1 MKTLYL
7 ECYSGISG
15 DMTVAAL
22 LDLGADEQ
30 VLRHALTS
38 LPVKGFDIKISR
50 VKKSGLDVCDF
61 DVLLDEDHEN
71 HDHDMSYLHGDDHVE
86 HVHNHGQHAHGEHMH
101 SHTHRGMKEIRE
113 ILTQADLTPR
123 AYETAIRIF
132 TVLGEAEAKAHGT
145 TLEQVHFHEVGA
157 VDSIVDIVSVAVC
170 LDNLN
175 IDDVIVPVLYEGG
188 GTIHCQHGILP
199 VPVPAVSNIVA
210 AHGIRLAL
218 TGENGEYV
226 TPTGAA
232 IVAAVRTSDKLPE
245 SFVMERIGLG
255 GGKREYKRPGILR
268 AILIREEEKEQEKE
282 KIWKLESNIDDCT
295 GENLGYVLDRLM
307 EAGARDVHYS
317 AVYMKKN
324 RPAWQLNV
332 ICTEER
338 IPMLE
343 QIIFEET
350 TTIGIRKNRVERSV
364 LKRTFDT
371 VRISEGEAKVKLCQV
386 PGRDGIKSIQRCYP
400 EYESVV
406 QLCRASGKSYQEIY
420 QEIVAVWYEKNR
432 WSMKSVNRHD
442 LGGIDRMS
450 GKIYS
455 HIDKIPSGS
464 ASRKVTEG
472 CLVLEGGAFRGLY
485 SQGFMDAMM
494 KAGINMQCTIGVSA
508 GAMAGMNYVAGQIG
522 RSARVNLRYRHDSRY
537 VGIQAVRHK
546 KGLIGFDFVFDGL
559 KESDPFDGK
568 RFFEPE
574 RRFVAVATNCLTGET
589 EYFEK
594 GHCTN
599 IFHAIRASAS
609 MPYIS
614 KMVDIDG
621 KPYLDG
627 GCSCKIPYQWAID
640 QGFEKIVVIKTR
652 HADYRKN
659 LKKAS
664 ETSLAHRIYHTYP
677 EFAHVLEQ
685 SDAAYNH
692 QCDELE
698 QLAKAGRIYLVSLS
712 VPMRISRLEKDM
724 EKLGHL
730 YARGYKDAKDQ
741 MEQLKAYLGM
751 K

>member
-30 VLRHALTS
+30 VLRHALAS

-61 DVLLDEDHEN
+61 DVLLDKKHEN
-71 HDHDMSYLHGDDHVE
+71 HDHDMAYLHGDDHME
-86 HVHNHGQHAHGEHMH
+86 HVHTHTHGGGEHVH
-101 SHTHRGMKEIRE
+101 EHEGHVDNHKEHNHVHGDHDHIHPHTHRGMKEIRE

-123 AYETAIRIF
+123 AYETALRIF

-175 IDDVIVPVLYEGG
+175 IDNVIVPVLYEGG

-245 SFVMERIGLG
+245 SFVIEKIGLG

-332 ICTEER
+332 ICTEES

-386 PGRDGIKSIQRCYP
+386 PGRDGVKSIQRCYP

-420 QEIVAVWYEKNR
+420 QEIVAVWYEKN
-432 WSMKSVNRHD
+432 S
-442 LGGIDRMS
+442 
-450 GKIYS
+450 
-455 HIDKIPSGS
+455 
-464 ASRKVTEG
+464 
-472 CLVLEGGAFRGLY
+472 
-485 SQGFMDAMM
+485 
-494 KAGINMQCTIGVSA
+494 
-508 GAMAGMNYVAGQIG
+508 
-522 RSARVNLRYRHDSRY
+522 
-537 VGIQAVRHK
+537 
-546 KGLIGFDFVFDGL
+546 
-559 KESDPFDGK
+559 
-568 RFFEPE
+568 
-574 RRFVAVATNCLTGET
+574 
-589 EYFEK
+589 
-594 GHCTN
+594 
-599 IFHAIRASAS
+599 
-609 MPYIS
+609 
-614 KMVDIDG
+614 
-621 KPYLDG
+621 
-627 GCSCKIPYQWAID
+627 
-640 QGFEKIVVIKTR
+640 
-652 HADYRKN
+652 
-659 LKKAS
+659 
-664 ETSLAHRIYHTYP
+664 
-677 EFAHVLEQ
+677 
-685 SDAAYNH
+685 
-692 QCDELE
+692 
-698 QLAKAGRIYLVSLS
+698 
-712 VPMRISRLEKDM
+712 
-724 EKLGHL
+724 
-730 YARGYKDAKDQ
+730 
-741 MEQLKAYLGM
+741 
-751 K
+751 

>member
-86 HVHNHGQHAHGEHMH
+86 HVHTHTHDGGEHVHEHDGHVDNHGEDEHHHEHAHGEHA
-101 SHTHRGMKEIRE
+101 HTHRGMKEIRE

-188 GTIHCQHGILP
+188 GIIHCQHGILP

-245 SFVMERIGLG
+245 SFVMEKIGLG

-268 AILIREEEKEQEKE
+268 AILIREEEQE

-295 GENLGYVLDRLM
+295 GENLGYVMDRLM

-332 ICTEER
+332 ICTEES

-386 PGRDGIKSIQRCYP
+386 PGRDGVKSIQRCYP

-420 QEIVAVWYEKNR
+420 QEIVTVWHEEN
-432 WSMKSVNRHD
+432 S
-442 LGGIDRMS
+442 
-450 GKIYS
+450 
-455 HIDKIPSGS
+455 
-464 ASRKVTEG
+464 
-472 CLVLEGGAFRGLY
+472 
-485 SQGFMDAMM
+485 
-494 KAGINMQCTIGVSA
+494 
-508 GAMAGMNYVAGQIG
+508 
-522 RSARVNLRYRHDSRY
+522 
-537 VGIQAVRHK
+537 
-546 KGLIGFDFVFDGL
+546 
-559 KESDPFDGK
+559 
-568 RFFEPE
+568 
-574 RRFVAVATNCLTGET
+574 
-589 EYFEK
+589 
-594 GHCTN
+594 
-599 IFHAIRASAS
+599 
-609 MPYIS
+609 
-614 KMVDIDG
+614 
-621 KPYLDG
+621 
-627 GCSCKIPYQWAID
+627 
-640 QGFEKIVVIKTR
+640 
-652 HADYRKN
+652 
-659 LKKAS
+659 
-664 ETSLAHRIYHTYP
+664 
-677 EFAHVLEQ
+677 
-685 SDAAYNH
+685 
-692 QCDELE
+692 
-698 QLAKAGRIYLVSLS
+698 
-712 VPMRISRLEKDM
+712 
-724 EKLGHL
+724 
-730 YARGYKDAKDQ
+730 
-741 MEQLKAYLGM
+741 
-751 K
+751 

>member
-30 VLRHALTS
+30 VLRHALAS

-61 DVLLDEDHEN
+61 DVLLDEEHEN
-71 HDHDMSYLHGDDHVE
+71 HDHDMAYLHGDDHME
-86 HVHNHGQHAHGEHMH
+86 HVHTHTHGGGEHVH
-101 SHTHRGMKEIRE
+101 EHEGHVDNHKEHNHVHGDHDHIHPHTHRGMKEIRE

-123 AYETAIRIF
+123 AYETALRIF

-175 IDDVIVPVLYEGG
+175 IDNVIVPVLYEGG

-245 SFVMERIGLG
+245 SFVIEKIGLG

-332 ICTEER
+332 ICTEES

-386 PGRDGIKSIQRCYP
+386 PGRDGVKSIQRCYP

-420 QEIVAVWYEKNR
+420 QEIVAVWYEKN
-432 WSMKSVNRHD
+432 S
-442 LGGIDRMS
+442 
-450 GKIYS
+450 
-455 HIDKIPSGS
+455 
-464 ASRKVTEG
+464 
-472 CLVLEGGAFRGLY
+472 
-485 SQGFMDAMM
+485 
-494 KAGINMQCTIGVSA
+494 
-508 GAMAGMNYVAGQIG
+508 
-522 RSARVNLRYRHDSRY
+522 
-537 VGIQAVRHK
+537 
-546 KGLIGFDFVFDGL
+546 
-559 KESDPFDGK
+559 
-568 RFFEPE
+568 
-574 RRFVAVATNCLTGET
+574 
-589 EYFEK
+589 
-594 GHCTN
+594 
-599 IFHAIRASAS
+599 
-609 MPYIS
+609 
-614 KMVDIDG
+614 
-621 KPYLDG
+621 
-627 GCSCKIPYQWAID
+627 
-640 QGFEKIVVIKTR
+640 
-652 HADYRKN
+652 
-659 LKKAS
+659 
-664 ETSLAHRIYHTYP
+664 
-677 EFAHVLEQ
+677 
-685 SDAAYNH
+685 
-692 QCDELE
+692 
-698 QLAKAGRIYLVSLS
+698 
-712 VPMRISRLEKDM
+712 
-724 EKLGHL
+724 
-730 YARGYKDAKDQ
+730 
-741 MEQLKAYLGM
+741 
-751 K
+751 

>member
-30 VLRHALTS
+30 VLRHALAS
-38 LPVKGFDIKISR
+38 LPVQGFDIKISR

-61 DVLLDEDHEN
+61 DVLLDENHEN
-71 HDHDMSYLHGDDHVE
+71 HDHDMAYLHGDDHVE
-86 HVHNHGQHAHGEHMH
+86 HVHTHTHGGGEHVH
-101 SHTHRGMKEIRE
+101 EHEGHVDNHKEHNHVHGDHDYIHPHTHRGMKEIRE

-175 IDDVIVPVLYEGG
+175 IDNVIVPVLYEGG

-199 VPVPAVSNIVA
+199 VPVPAVANIVA

-268 AILIREEEKEQEKE
+268 AILIREEENEQE

-295 GENLGYVLDRLM
+295 GENLGYVMERLM

-332 ICTEER
+332 ICTEES

-371 VRISEGEAKVKLCQV
+371 VQISEGEAKVKLCQV
-386 PGRDGIKSIQRCYP
+386 PGRDGIESIQRCYP

-420 QEIVAVWYEKNR
+420 QEIVAAWYEENR
-432 WSMKSVNRHD
+432 
-442 LGGIDRMS
+442 
-450 GKIYS
+450 
-455 HIDKIPSGS
+455 
-464 ASRKVTEG
+464 
-472 CLVLEGGAFRGLY
+472 
-485 SQGFMDAMM
+485 
-494 KAGINMQCTIGVSA
+494 
-508 GAMAGMNYVAGQIG
+508 
-522 RSARVNLRYRHDSRY
+522 
-537 VGIQAVRHK
+537 
-546 KGLIGFDFVFDGL
+546 
-559 KESDPFDGK
+559 
-568 RFFEPE
+568 
-574 RRFVAVATNCLTGET
+574 
-589 EYFEK
+589 
-594 GHCTN
+594 
-599 IFHAIRASAS
+599 
-609 MPYIS
+609 
-614 KMVDIDG
+614 
-621 KPYLDG
+621 
-627 GCSCKIPYQWAID
+627 
-640 QGFEKIVVIKTR
+640 
-652 HADYRKN
+652 
-659 LKKAS
+659 
-664 ETSLAHRIYHTYP
+664 
-677 EFAHVLEQ
+677 
-685 SDAAYNH
+685 
-692 QCDELE
+692 
-698 QLAKAGRIYLVSLS
+698 
-712 VPMRISRLEKDM
+712 
-724 EKLGHL
+724 
-730 YARGYKDAKDQ
+730 
-741 MEQLKAYLGM
+741 
-751 K
+751 

>member
-30 VLRHALTS
+30 VLRHALAS

-61 DVLLDEDHEN
+61 DVLLDEEHEN
-71 HDHDMSYLHGDDHVE
+71 HDHDMAYLHGDDHMK
-86 HVHNHGQHAHGEHMH
+86 HVHHTHTHGDGEHMH
-101 SHTHRGMKEIRE
+101 PHTHRGMKEIRE

-123 AYETAIRIF
+123 AYETALRIF

-145 TLEQVHFHEVGA
+145 TLDQVHFHEVGA

-175 IDDVIVPVLYEGG
+175 IDNVIVPVLYEGG

-245 SFVMERIGLG
+245 SFVIEKIGLG

-268 AILIREEEKEQEKE
+268 AILIREEEKEQEK
-282 KIWKLESNIDDCT
+282 IWKLESNIDDCT
-295 GENLGYVLDRLM
+295 GENLGYVMERLM

-332 ICTEER
+332 ICIEES
-338 IPMLE
+338 IPKLE

-371 VRISEGEAKVKLCQV
+371 VQISEGEAKVKLCQV
-386 PGRDGIKSIQRCYP
+386 PGRDGVKSIQRCYP

-420 QEIVAVWYEKNR
+420 QEIVAVWHEENR
-432 WSMKSVNRHD
+432 W
-442 LGGIDRMS
+442 
-450 GKIYS
+450 
-455 HIDKIPSGS
+455 
-464 ASRKVTEG
+464 
-472 CLVLEGGAFRGLY
+472 
-485 SQGFMDAMM
+485 
-494 KAGINMQCTIGVSA
+494 
-508 GAMAGMNYVAGQIG
+508 
-522 RSARVNLRYRHDSRY
+522 
-537 VGIQAVRHK
+537 
-546 KGLIGFDFVFDGL
+546 
-559 KESDPFDGK
+559 
-568 RFFEPE
+568 
-574 RRFVAVATNCLTGET
+574 
-589 EYFEK
+589 
-594 GHCTN
+594 
-599 IFHAIRASAS
+599 
-609 MPYIS
+609 
-614 KMVDIDG
+614 
-621 KPYLDG
+621 
-627 GCSCKIPYQWAID
+627 
-640 QGFEKIVVIKTR
+640 
-652 HADYRKN
+652 
-659 LKKAS
+659 
-664 ETSLAHRIYHTYP
+664 
-677 EFAHVLEQ
+677 
-685 SDAAYNH
+685 
-692 QCDELE
+692 
-698 QLAKAGRIYLVSLS
+698 
-712 VPMRISRLEKDM
+712 
-724 EKLGHL
+724 
-730 YARGYKDAKDQ
+730 
-741 MEQLKAYLGM
+741 
-751 K
+751 

>member
-1 MKTLYL
+1 MMKTLYL

-30 VLRHALTS
+30 VLRHALAS
-38 LPVKGFDIKISR
+38 LPGKGFDIKISR

-61 DVLLDEDHEN
+61 DVLLDEAHEN
-71 HDHDMSYLHGDDHVE
+71 HDHDMAYLYGDDHVE
-86 HVHNHGQHAHGEHMH
+86 HVHTHTHGGGEHVH
-101 SHTHRGMKEIRE
+101 EHEGHVDNHKEHNHVHGDHDHIHPHTHRGMKEIRE

-123 AYETAIRIF
+123 AYETALRIF

-175 IDDVIVPVLYEGG
+175 IDNVIVPVLYEGG

-295 GENLGYVLDRLM
+295 GENLGYVMERLM

-332 ICTEER
+332 ICTEEH
-338 IPMLE
+338 IPKLE

-371 VRISEGEAKVKLCQV
+371 VQISEGEAKVKLCQV
-386 PGRDGIKSIQRCYP
+386 PGRDGVELIQRCYP

-420 QEIVAVWYEKNR
+420 QEIVAVWHEENR
-432 WSMKSVNRHD
+432 W
-442 LGGIDRMS
+442 
-450 GKIYS
+450 
-455 HIDKIPSGS
+455 
-464 ASRKVTEG
+464 
-472 CLVLEGGAFRGLY
+472 
-485 SQGFMDAMM
+485 
-494 KAGINMQCTIGVSA
+494 
-508 GAMAGMNYVAGQIG
+508 
-522 RSARVNLRYRHDSRY
+522 
-537 VGIQAVRHK
+537 
-546 KGLIGFDFVFDGL
+546 
-559 KESDPFDGK
+559 
-568 RFFEPE
+568 
-574 RRFVAVATNCLTGET
+574 
-589 EYFEK
+589 
-594 GHCTN
+594 
-599 IFHAIRASAS
+599 
-609 MPYIS
+609 
-614 KMVDIDG
+614 
-621 KPYLDG
+621 
-627 GCSCKIPYQWAID
+627 
-640 QGFEKIVVIKTR
+640 
-652 HADYRKN
+652 
-659 LKKAS
+659 
-664 ETSLAHRIYHTYP
+664 
-677 EFAHVLEQ
+677 
-685 SDAAYNH
+685 
-692 QCDELE
+692 
-698 QLAKAGRIYLVSLS
+698 
-712 VPMRISRLEKDM
+712 
-724 EKLGHL
+724 
-730 YARGYKDAKDQ
+730 
-741 MEQLKAYLGM
+741 
-751 K
+751 